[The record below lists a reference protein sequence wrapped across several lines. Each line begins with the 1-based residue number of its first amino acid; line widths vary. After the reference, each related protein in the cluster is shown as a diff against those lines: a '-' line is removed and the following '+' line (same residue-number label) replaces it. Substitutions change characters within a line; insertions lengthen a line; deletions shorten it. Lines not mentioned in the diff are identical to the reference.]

1 MDKYID
7 MYLEYLKY
15 QRNYSKLTI
24 INYKEDLDFYK
35 DYVLSKNADFLDID
49 YAFIRNLYNYMDS
62 LKYSKNTISRKIS
75 SVRSFYKYLARNNY
89 IDFNPFSL
97 TNGPKKDKLLPKFLY
112 YNELEDLFNACDLT
126 TFLGIRDRLLLE
138 MLYATGMRV
147 GELEKVKLEDINLY
161 ENSIKVLGKGNKE
174 RIVFFGDY
182 AREILDMY
190 LKQRDD
196 NCKYL
201 FINNHKERLTAR
213 GVRYII
219 NKIVTKASIN
229 TKVSPHMLRHSFA
242 THLLNEGCDLLS
254 VQELLGHESLR
265 ATQVYTHVTN
275 DRLKDVYLKAHPR
288 NNKRIGDKDEI

>member
-15 QRNYSKLTI
+15 QRNYSELTI
-24 INYKEDLDFYK
+24 INYKEDLYFYK
-35 DYVLSKNADFLDID
+35 DYALSKRVDFLKID
-49 YAFIRNLYNYMDS
+49 YGFIRNLYNYMDS

-75 SVRSFYKYLARNNY
+75 SIRSFYKYLARNNY
-89 IDFNPFSL
+89 VDFNPFSL

-112 YNELEDLFNACDLT
+112 YNELEDLFDACDLT

-147 GELEKVKLEDINLY
+147 GELEKIKVEDINLY

-201 FINNHKERLTAR
+201 FINNNKDRLTAR

-219 NKIVTKASIN
+219 NRIVTKASIN

-288 NNKRIGDKDEI
+288 NNKRIGDEDEI